1 VIRFELQI
9 KKEKENMRYKYEI
22 VKSDKSSEIL
32 QAMSFKKLL
41 KQVALKYPNELIWV
55 TYKNK
60 KKKLLNK
67 IIDNRRVKKNA

>member
-9 KKEKENMRYKYEI
+9 KKEKEKMRYKYEI